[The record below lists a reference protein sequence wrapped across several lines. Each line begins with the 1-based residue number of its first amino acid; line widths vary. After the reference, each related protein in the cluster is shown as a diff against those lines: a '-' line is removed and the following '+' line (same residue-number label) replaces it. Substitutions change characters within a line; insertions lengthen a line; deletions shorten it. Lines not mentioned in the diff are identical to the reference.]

1 MEKYDDDQLEIDF
14 RNNEDIRDILFKAN
28 ERRLQIERDAG
39 TTSIRYFFSR
49 LEPKTQKHQNRLFRI
64 ESKGSEGYIELR

>member
-39 TTSIRYFFSR
+39 TTSIQYFFLVTNR
-49 LEPKTQKHQNRLFRI
+49 KLKHQHRLFRI